1 MAMLVFAGVFL
12 GLVAL
17 CQSLE
22 PRAYLQMDSCAMQNA
37 VTDIL
42 TDKNTLKK
50 MSDSPAAKKALGSK
64 GKSPVKGITNIKV
77 DKIEFSKISLNILP
91 DGNIQMF
98 VTNKIEISGKS
109 FLGGKTYM
117 KMEVDI
123 ITNSSLKKEGVD
135 CPTFVKTECKT
146 NVVDIKANLPKGI
159 LPNVMN
165 NFLDKNLKSMLPTT
179 VCPAVDYVL
188 SELNKKLCL
197 KDISLPIGQSGSLHY
212 MTSPVPTVS
221 EGYIDIEIKE
231 SSWFSPSLAFH
242 ITVPTIKQKNGNL
255 KNYVKVLKG
264 ENPIERTED
273 EDTSSDDLPPT
284 PEATTLLL
292 TTDFLG
298 RAFTVFQEEGSFNFM
313 ATEDDLV
320 NGGAMST
327 STLSD
332 IIPELSPDLQ
342 DFKVNVSVKKSA
354 LVTATDVKVI
364 LHLYSMMDVIAS
376 SPDSESQTLFEV
388 NLHMNFM
395 LQITPDEKSLKFTLS
410 LDKMF
415 LALESSTVGEFEVE
429 DLNEFITSMINT
441 LYIPAVNGIIQ
452 PIPIPQILQNLDIN
466 LANAQVESDK
476 MNNLQPVALQLLHT
490 PECQRESESCSQL
503 ESESCSQLESESCS
517 QRESESC
524 SQLESESCSQRE
536 SESCSQLESESCS
549 HQESESCSQRESES
563 CSQWESES
571 CSQQ

>member
-221 EGYIDIEIKE
+221 EGYIDIEIK
-231 SSWFSPSLAFH
+231 
-242 ITVPTIKQKNGNL
+242 
-255 KNYVKVLKG
+255 VKVLKG

-476 MNNLQPVALQLLHT
+476 GFIIISVDV
-490 PECQRESESCSQL
+490 CKD
-503 ESESCSQLESESCS
+503 
-517 QRESESC
+517 
-524 SQLESESCSQRE
+524 
-536 SESCSQLESESCS
+536 
-549 HQESESCSQRESES
+549 
-563 CSQWESES
+563 
-571 CSQQ
+571 